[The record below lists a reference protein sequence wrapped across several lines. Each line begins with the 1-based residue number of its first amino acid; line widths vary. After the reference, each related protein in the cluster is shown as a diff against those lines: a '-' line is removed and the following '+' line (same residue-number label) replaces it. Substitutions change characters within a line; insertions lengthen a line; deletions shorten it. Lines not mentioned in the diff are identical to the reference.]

1 MKFVGLGG
9 GTGVVARVEL
19 PEVGPRIELKPSHKS
34 CLLLGFCA
42 FLVGVDVA
50 EELSPGACACACAN
64 GLAPPFLN
72 LESMKINIVERDS
85 GSRYFR
91 RL

>member
-1 MKFVGLGG
+1 MRFAGLGD
-9 GTGVVARVEL
+9 GVGVGARVEL

-50 EELSPGACACACAN
+50 EELSPGACACACACAN
-64 GLAPPFLN
+64 GLPPPFLN

-85 GSRYFR
+85 GSRYF
-91 RL
+91 